1 VNILLVGMSHR
12 SATVDVREL
21 FAVQD
26 VGPVLAKLVA
36 SEEIDEAV
44 LVSTCNR
51 VEIVALAREPEA
63 ARLRLRAFFSRELA
77 SGSSLPDGV
86 VLEDVLYEQ
95 RGGVAMQH
103 VMRVA
108 SSLDSMVVGE
118 PQILGQMKD
127 AYRASVEAG
136 ACGPILSRLF
146 QRAFAAAKRV
156 RNETAVAERPISVAR
171 VAVDL
176 ARQIFEGFGDKAAL
190 LLGAGEM
197 IELAL
202 QALRGEGLGSVR
214 VANRTAVH
222 ARELADRF
230 DASAHGL
237 DELPDLL
244 ALSDVV
250 LTCIGGDRPL
260 VTLDMVRGALHRR
273 RERPLFV
280 IDIGVP
286 RNVEATVNR
295 LDNAYLYDLDD
306 LSSLA
311 EANAE
316 ERRRETLVAEAIVLE
331 EQQRF
336 DGWLSA
342 LEAVPTIRRLRSR
355 AETIRREE
363 LDRLVGRLGLDEPQ
377 LAGVERLTRAIVN
390 KLLHAPISR
399 LRDVTERDDGLAHL
413 EAARTLFALDD
424 RDVPGAE
431 ADGDGE
437 DEPEDA
443 TGR

>member
-1 VNILLVGMSHR
+1 MNLLVLGMSHR
-12 SATVDVREL
+12 SAPLDVRER

-26 VGPVLAKLVA
+26 VAPVLTKLVD

-63 ARLRLRAFFSRELA
+63 ARLRLHAFFRRELA
-77 SGSSLPDGV
+77 SGASLPGGV
-86 VLEDVLYEQ
+86 TLEEVLYEHS
-95 RGGVAMQH
+95 GSVAMQH

-108 SSLDSMVVGE
+108 SSLDSLVVGE

-127 AYRASVEAG
+127 AYRAAVEAG
-136 ACGPILSRLF
+136 TCGPILSRLF

-190 LLGAGEM
+190 LVGAGEM

-202 QALRGEGLGSVR
+202 QALRGEGLVAVR
-214 VANRTAVH
+214 VANRTAEN
-222 ARELADRF
+222 ARELAGRF
-230 DASAHGL
+230 QASAHAL
-237 DELPDLL
+237 DELSDLL
-244 ALSDVV
+244 VLSDVV
-250 LTCIGGDRPL
+250 LTCIGGERPWI
-260 VTLDMVRGALHRR
+260 THAMVRDALHRR

-286 RNVEATVNR
+286 RNVEAAVNR

-336 DGWLSA
+336 DGWLAA

-355 AETIRREE
+355 AETIRRDE
-363 LDRLVGRLGLDEPQ
+363 LERALGRLELDEPQ
-377 LAGVERLTRAIVN
+377 REGIEHLTRAIVN

-399 LRDVTERDDGLAHL
+399 LRDAAERDDGLAHL
-413 EAARTLFALDD
+413 EAARALFALDD
-424 RDVPGAE
+424 GSAPGAE
-431 ADGDGE
+431 TDGDGE
-437 DEPEDA
+437 DDEGGA
-443 TGR
+443 G

>member
-1 VNILLVGMSHR
+1 
-12 SATVDVREL
+12 
-21 FAVQD
+21 
-26 VGPVLAKLVA
+26 
-36 SEEIDEAV
+36 
-44 LVSTCNR
+44 
-51 VEIVALAREPEA
+51 
-63 ARLRLRAFFSRELA
+63 
-77 SGSSLPDGV
+77 
-86 VLEDVLYEQ
+86 VLEDVLYEH
-95 RGGVAMQH
+95 RGSAAMQH
-103 VMRVA
+103 VMRVT

-156 RNETAVAERPISVAR
+156 RTETTVAERPISVAR

-176 ARQIFEGFGDKAAL
+176 ARQIFESFGDKAAL

-202 QALRGEGLGSVR
+202 QALRGQGLGSVR
-214 VANRTAVH
+214 VANRTAGH

-260 VTLDMVRGALHRR
+260 VTLDMVRAALHR

-336 DGWLSA
+336 DGWLAA

-355 AETIRREE
+355 AEMIRRDE
-363 LDRLVGRLGLDEPQ
+363 LDRSLGRLGLDEPQ

-399 LRDVTERDDGLAHL
+399 LRDAAERDDGLAHL

-424 RDVPGAE
+424 RDAT
-431 ADGDGE
+431 ADDTDGDAE

-443 TGR
+443 AGR